1 MKDIIGSL
9 IFDSSLESIPEL
21 RAVALADR
29 HLIYEGGGIVLD
41 LLLKN
46 QDEGTCIHIG
56 GQVLPEDSACTSV
69 SDLQVL
75 MEQGASRVRTHTNA
89 LGEFSFHAVPNG
101 TLDLAIILKDRRF
114 IVRGLSNHDPR
125 MWKVLSS
132 VSLDRRPQ

>member
-9 IFDSSLESIPEL
+9 IFDSSLESLPEL

-56 GQVLPEDSACTSV
+56 GQV
-69 SDLQVL
+69 
-75 MEQGASRVRTHTNA
+75 RIRT
-89 LGEFSFHAVPNG
+89 
-101 TLDLAIILKDRRF
+101 R
-114 IVRGLSNHDPR
+114 
-125 MWKVLSS
+125 
-132 VSLDRRPQ
+132 

>member
-89 LGEFSFHAVPNG
+89 LGEFTFHTVPNG

-114 IVRGLSNHDPR
+114 AVRGLSNKEPR
-125 MWKVLSS
+125 MWRVVPLAA
-132 VSLDRRPQ
+132 VSGRLQ